1 MRNTVEITS
10 TSQLNDAE
18 FARLLSDEEV
28 AKFLQLWLQTRG
40 STKEQLNSLQMRAES
55 DKTSMII
62 WQSLNRLQAWSC
74 DVLGIED

>member
-1 MRNTVEITS
+1 VRNTVEITS